1 MSTPKKPGKKM
12 PAATPSQQIGTL
24 KVRVEEGLT
33 LDTKQDGELSDADLD
48 GVSGG
53 VGATTSRL
61 KPE

>member
-1 MSTPKKPGKKM
+1 MTTPKKPDQKV
-12 PAATPSQQIGTL
+12 PAATPAQQIGTV

-33 LDTKQDGELSDADLD
+33 QDTKQDGELSDDDLN

-53 VGATTSRL
+53 IANSRL

>member
-1 MSTPKKPGKKM
+1 MTTPKKPDQKTSD
-12 PAATPSQQIGTL
+12 AAAPQQIGPL

-33 LDTKQDGELSDADLD
+33 QDTKQDGELSDTDLE

-53 VGATTSRL
+53 IANSRL